1 MILKK
6 IMPVFVFVASIT
18 ATALIAFAAEEVVT
32 SVESPVSVPAEPAA
46 SAASPQVPLPNESDT
61 QWVWGEVVN
70 LDSAGKIITLKYLD
84 YETDQ
89 EKDILLAVDEKTAFE
104 NIKSFDEIK
113 AKDTLSI
120 DYMVTPDGK
129 NIAKNIGLESPDSS
143 AAVPAQVVEEVKKV
157 DADVQAAPAPEQP
170 EVKPDTPV
178 EQAPAPA
185 VATGPAVQE

>member
-1 MILKK
+1 MILNK
-6 IMPVFVFVASIT
+6 IMPVFVFVALIA
-18 ATALIAFAAEEVVT
+18 ATTLIAFAAEEVTISSENPVVI
-32 SVESPVSVPAEPAA
+32 SAESEVSVA
-46 SAASPQVPLPNESDT
+46 SAQVPLPNESDT

-70 LDSAGKIITLKYLD
+70 LDGAGKIITLKYLD

-120 DYMVTPDGK
+120 DYMVAPDGK

-143 AAVPAQVVEEVKKV
+143 AAVSAQVVEEAKKV
-157 DADVQAAPAPEQP
+157 DNQAAPEQP
-170 EVKPDTPV
+170 EVKPDALV
-178 EQAPAPA
+178 EQPPAPA
-185 VATGPAVQE
+185 GITEPAVQE

>member
-6 IMPVFVFVASIT
+6 IMPVFVFVALIA
-18 ATALIAFAAEEVVT
+18 ATTLIAFAAEEVLI
-32 SVESPVSVPAEPAA
+32 SSENPVVVPAESGVSAA
-46 SAASPQVPLPNESDT
+46 SAQVPLPNESDT

-89 EKDILLAVDEKTAFE
+89 EKDILLAVDEKTTFE

-120 DYMVTPDGK
+120 DYMVTPDAK
-129 NIAKNIGLESPDSS
+129 NVAKNIGLESPDSS
-143 AAVPAQVVEEVKKV
+143 AAVPAQAVEEAKQ
-157 DADVQAAPAPEQP
+157 ADTQAAPEQP
-170 EVKPDTPV
+170 EVKSDALV
-178 EQAPAPA
+178 EQSPAPA
-185 VATGPAVQE
+185 GTTEPAVQE

>member
-6 IMPVFVFVASIT
+6 IMPVFVFVALIT
-18 ATALIAFAAEEVVT
+18 SATLIAFAAEEVAT
-32 SVESPVSVPAEPAA
+32 SVENPVSAPAEPAA
-46 SAASPQVPLPNESDT
+46 SAVSPQATLPNESDT
-61 QWVWGEVVN
+61 QWVWGEVAN

-89 EKDILLAVDEKTAFE
+89 EKDILLAVDEKTTFE

-170 EVKPDTPV
+170 EVKPDAPI

-185 VATGPAVQE
+185 VATEPAVQE